1 MRYDDDDCV
10 HAGARCE
17 YYVPDPLVEP
27 GDCAQPVCPS
37 RCPHYRPHGRRSL
50 DPDAATRAG
59 VPLDT
64 PAPVEPCPFAGTAP
78 WAHRESPRK
87 RRTRR

>member
-1 MRYDDDDCV
+1 MDCSNGLCT
-10 HAGARCE
+10 HAGLDCE
-17 YYVPDPLVEP
+17 CHFPDECP
-27 GDCAQPVCPS
+27 QNRVCPD
-37 RCPHYRPHGRRSL
+37 YRPPGRRTL

-78 WAHRESPRK
+78 WARRKPPRR